1 MFNDLFKSNY
11 DSSMEIEHPD
21 LKKLAGAVDAKL
33 AQAELQREEIVR
45 NLSPENER
53 AFKEREKRW
62 EH

>member
-1 MFNDLFKSNY
+1 
-11 DSSMEIEHPD
+11 MEIEHPD